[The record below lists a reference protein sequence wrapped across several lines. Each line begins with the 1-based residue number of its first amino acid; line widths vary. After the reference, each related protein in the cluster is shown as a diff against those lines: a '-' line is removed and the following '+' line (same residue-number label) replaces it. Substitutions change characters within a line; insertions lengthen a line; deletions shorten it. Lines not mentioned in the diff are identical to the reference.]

1 MVLPLGWPL
10 CIFCLEVGPSLSIL
24 IKGGYLIDTKAK
36 RGEISDILIEGR
48 KITSI
53 GKDLRAGPDCEN
65 LIDATRKVV
74 IPGLIDMH
82 THTREPGY
90 EYKENIRSVSEAAVA
105 GGFTTICSMPNTK
118 PVNDNRAVTEFI
130 TSRAKDV
137 GIVNLLPVGA
147 ITKGSQ
153 GVELAEIGELS
164 DAGCFAIS
172 DDGRSVMNSEVMRR
186 GMEYAKA
193 FDMLVISHCEDT
205 NLSSGGVMN
214 EGIVS
219 TRLGLHGIPSIAE
232 EVMVARDIALAEYT
246 GCRLHLAHIST
257 AGSVRIIREAKS
269 RGISVTSE
277 TAPHYFTL
285 TEDAVE
291 GYDPN
296 TKVNPPL
303 RSSSDLAAIRDGLKD
318 GTIDLIATDHAP
330 HAIEEKELEFDQ
342 TPFGIA
348 GLETALS
355 ITLGLVEDG
364 VLSLEEAISRLTLI
378 PARVI
383 GIDKGY
389 LTAGVDADIAIIDL
403 DDRWIVDPARF
414 RSKGKNSPF
423 AGWKVK
429 GSVFM
434 TIMGG
439 RRVFSR

>member
-1 MVLPLGWPL
+1 M
-10 CIFCLEVGPSLSIL
+10 SIL
-24 IKGGYLIDTKAK
+24 IKGGCLIDTKAK
-36 RGEISDILIEGR
+36 SGEINDILIEGG
-48 KITSI
+48 KISLI
-53 GKDLRAGPDCEN
+53 GKDLRPGPDCER

-82 THTREPGY
+82 THAREPGY
-90 EYKENIRSVSEAAVA
+90 EYKEDIRSVSEAAA
-105 GGFTTICSMPNTK
+105 TGGFTTICSMPNTN

-130 TSRAKDV
+130 RSRAKEA
-137 GIVNLLPVGA
+137 GIVNLLPIGA

-153 GVELAEIGELS
+153 GVELAEIGELF

-172 DDGRSVMNSEVMRR
+172 DDGRPVINSEVMRR
-186 GMEYAKA
+186 GMEYARA
-193 FDMLVISHCEDT
+193 FNMLVISHCEDA
-205 NLSSGGVMN
+205 NLSAGGVMN

-257 AGSVRIIREAKS
+257 AGSVRIINEAKS
-269 RGISVTSE
+269 RGLAVTAE
-277 TAPHYFTL
+277 TAPHYFAL

-303 RSSSDLAAIRDGLKD
+303 RTSSDLAAIREGLRN

-330 HAIEEKELEFDQ
+330 HAVEEKELEFD
-342 TPFGIA
+342 TAPFGIA

-355 ITLGLVEDG
+355 LTLGLVEDS
-364 VLSLEEAISRLTLI
+364 LFSLEEAISRLTI
-378 PARVI
+378 SPARVI

-389 LTAGVDADIAIIDL
+389 LAVGADADIAIIDL
-403 DDRWIVDPARF
+403 DDRWVVDPARF
-414 RSKGKNSPF
+414 KSKGRNSPF

-434 TIMGG
+434 TIMNG
-439 RRVFSR
+439 RIVFSR

>member
-1 MVLPLGWPL
+1 M
-10 CIFCLEVGPSLSIL
+10 SIL
-24 IKGGYLIDTKAK
+24 IKGGCLIDTKAK
-36 RGEISDILIEGR
+36 SGEINDILIEGG
-48 KITSI
+48 KISLV
-53 GKDLRAGPDCEN
+53 GKDLRPGPDCER

-74 IPGLIDMH
+74 IPGLIDIH
-82 THTREPGY
+82 THAREPGF
-90 EYKENIRSVSEAAVA
+90 EYKEDIRSVSEAAAA
-105 GGFTTICSMPNTK
+105 GGFTAICSMPNTL

-130 TSRAKDV
+130 RSRAKEV
-137 GIVNLLPVGA
+137 GLVNIFPIGA
-147 ITKGSQ
+147 ITKGSR
-153 GVELAEIGELS
+153 GVELAEIGELF
-164 DAGCFAIS
+164 DAGCVAIS
-172 DDGRSVMNSEVMRR
+172 DDGRAVMNSEVMRR
-186 GMEYAKA
+186 GMEYARA
-193 FDMLVISHCEDT
+193 FNMLVISHCEDA
-205 NLSSGGVMN
+205 NLSAGGVMN

-269 RGISVTSE
+269 RGLAVTAE
-277 TAPHYFTL
+277 TAPHYFAL

-303 RSSSDLAAIRDGLKD
+303 RTSSDLAAVREGLRN

-330 HAIEEKELEFDQ
+330 HAVEEKELEFDMA
-342 TPFGIA
+342 PFGIA

-355 ITLGLVEDG
+355 LTLGLVEDS
-364 VLSLEEAISRLTLI
+364 LFSLEEAISRLTI
-378 PARVI
+378 SPARVI

-389 LTAGVDADIAIIDL
+389 LAVGADADIAIIDL
-403 DDRWIVDPARF
+403 DDRWVVDPVRF
-414 RSKGKNSPF
+414 KSKGRNSPF

-434 TIMGG
+434 TIMNG
-439 RRVFSR
+439 RIVFSR

>member
-1 MVLPLGWPL
+1 MG
-10 CIFCLEVGPSLSIL
+10 IL
-24 IKGGYLIDTKAK
+24 IKGGYLIDGKAK
-36 RGEISDILIEGR
+36 RGEAYDILIEGG

-53 GKDLRAGPDCEN
+53 GKDLRPGPDCEH
-65 LIDATRKVV
+65 LIDAARKVV

-82 THTREPGY
+82 THAREPGY
-90 EYKENIRSVSEAAVA
+90 EYKENIRSVSEAAAA
-105 GGFTTICSMPNTK
+105 GGFTTICPMPNTD

-130 TSRAKDV
+130 RSRAKEV
-137 GIVNLLPVGA
+137 GIVNFLPVGA

-153 GVELAEIGELS
+153 GVELAEIGELF

-172 DDGRSVMNSEVMRR
+172 DDGRPVMNSEVMRR
-186 GMEYAKA
+186 GMEYARG
-193 FDMLVISHCEDT
+193 FDMLVISHCEDA

-214 EGIVS
+214 EGIIS
-219 TRLGLHGIPSIAE
+219 TRLGLHGIPPIAE

-269 RGISVTSE
+269 RGITVTAE
-277 TAPHYFTL
+277 TAPHYFAL
-285 TEDAVE
+285 TEEAVE
-291 GYDPN
+291 GYDTN
-296 TKVNPPL
+296 AKVNPPL
-303 RSSSDLAAIRDGLKD
+303 RTSLDMAAVREGLRD

-330 HAIEEKELEFDQ
+330 HALEEKELEFDQ
-342 TPFGIA
+342 APFGIS

-355 ITLGLVEDG
+355 LTLGLVEDG
-364 VLSLEEAISRLTLI
+364 IFSLEEAISRLTI
-378 PARVI
+378 NPARVL

-389 LTAGVDADIAIIDL
+389 LAIGADADIAIIDL
-403 DDRWIVDPARF
+403 DDRWLVDPAIF

-439 RRVFSR
+439 RTVFSR